1 MGPTI
6 SIEFPIFDQ
15 NQAGI
20 AASSYQ
26 LRQATRRAEALQRL
40 VAKDVVEHYYGLDRI
55 HASLL
60 ILENRLLPS
69 TYTSLNYAQEWNHKM
84 HLPFINVLAEQLQQL
99 KFQRRIVQ
107 TRKILN
113 DKWGMRQL
121 ARLGVSPHL
130 P

>member
-1 MGPTI
+1 ML
-6 SIEFPIFDQ
+6 PIFDQ

-26 LRQATRRAEALQRL
+26 LRQAIRRLEALQRL
-40 VAKDVVEHYYGLDRI
+40 VAKEVVEHYYGLDRI

-69 TYTSLNYAQEWNHKM
+69 TYTSLNYAEEWNRKM
-84 HLPFINVLAEQLQQL
+84 QLPFIKVLAGQVHQL
-99 KFQRRIVQ
+99 KIERRIVQ

-113 DKWGMRQL
+113 DKWRMLQL
-121 ARLGVSPHL
+121 ARLGASPHMH
-130 P
+130 